1 MKEKIIKE
9 NIKKFIKNGFI
20 GRFKNITF
28 KFWLCHIYIIHKM
41 LVFLKNHLNYLNDN
55 ISWTFKV

>member
-1 MKEKIIKE
+1 MKEKIVKE

-55 ISWTFKV
+55 IS